1 MFSGLCFAVTRLGI
15 LVVRVSPSLEDH
27 RIAAELPIRWVS
39 LGKISA
45 CVTGGRVTGT
55 AELTGSVGGIGG
67 AARVADALVS
77 GKFFAA
83 ETETGLDTIAVDA
96 GTELDQRQPQ
106 VDC

>member
-1 MFSGLCFAVTRLGI
+1 MFSSLCFAVTGLGI
-15 LVVRVSPSLEDH
+15 LVVRVSPSLEGH
-27 RIAAELPIRWVS
+27 RIAAELPVRWVS

-55 AELTGSVGGIGG
+55 AELTESVGGIGG

-83 ETETGLDTIAVDA
+83 ETETGLDSIAADA
-96 GTELDQRQPQ
+96 GAVGGWD
-106 VDC
+106 